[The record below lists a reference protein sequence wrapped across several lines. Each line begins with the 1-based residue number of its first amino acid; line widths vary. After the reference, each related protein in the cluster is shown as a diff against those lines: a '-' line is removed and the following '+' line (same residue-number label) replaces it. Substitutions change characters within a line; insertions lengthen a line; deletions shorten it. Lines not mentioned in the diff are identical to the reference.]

1 MNINSHVVTVRNES
15 IFLDL
20 GSRSFSCFLIKTGAV
35 LQERKEQN
43 KPDGVILKRRDDIQ
57 PSSSR
62 YVP

>member
-1 MNINSHVVTVRNES
+1 MNNSHVVIVRSES

-20 GSRSFSCFLIKTGAV
+20 ERSFLCFLIKTGAV

-62 YVP
+62 YVL